1 LDMPNTQPKALCILG
16 ATGSI
21 GDSVRDIV
29 LSAPDQFSVSA
40 VTAHSNVK
48 SLAEYAVAVKAKSA
62 VIARDDLYDD
72 LKSALDGT
80 QITVMA
86 GQSALCEAAADQDVD
101 LVVAGIVGIAGLA
114 PVMAA
119 IQQGKDIAIANKEVL
134 VAAGPQVLA
143 AAAKSGSKLLPT
155 DSEHNAIFQVF
166 EKGNRDQIERL
177 ILTASGGPFRTWP
190 KDAIDTATPEQACNH
205 PNWSMGAKISVD
217 SATMMN
223 KGLEVI
229 EAHYLFNMPHDKI
242 DVIVHPQ
249 SVVHS
254 MVEYA
259 DGSVLAQMGA
269 SDMRTPICSAL
280 AWPRRMKTP
289 GKVLNSKTLSRLDF
303 EEPDSIK
310 FPAISLAY
318 DALKSGQA
326 ACIVLNAVNE
336 VAVAAFLKGTISFA
350 NITQLCRKALDEL
363 DGGVINTLEDVFE
376 LDQTTRQNLNIK

>member
-1 LDMPNTQPKALCILG
+1 MSKKSLSILG

-29 LSAPDQFSVSA
+29 LSAPDQFSVSS
-40 VTAHSNVK
+40 VTAHSNVEA
-48 SLAEYAVAVKAKSA
+48 LAEYARAVSAKTA
-62 VIARDDLYDD
+62 VIARDDLYED
-72 LKSALDGT
+72 LKTVLEGSG
-80 QITVMA
+80 ITPMA
-86 GQSALCEAAADQDVD
+86 GEQALCDAAAIADVD
-101 LVVAGIVGIAGLA
+101 LVVAGIVGIAGLK

-119 IQQGKDIAIANKEVL
+119 VEQGKDIAIANKEVL

-166 EKGNRDQIERL
+166 EQDNRDQIERL

-190 KDAIDTATPEQACNH
+190 KDAIDAATPEQACNH

-217 SATMMN
+217 SASMMN

-229 EAHYLFNMPHDKI
+229 EAHYLFDMPANKI

-280 AWPRRMKTP
+280 AWPQRIKTP
-289 GKVLNSKTLSRLDF
+289 GKILNLQMLSRLDF
-303 EEPDSIK
+303 EEPDVEK
-310 FPAISLAY
+310 FPALTLAY
-318 DALKSGQA
+318 DALKAGQA
-326 ACIVLNAVNE
+326 ACIALNAANE
-336 VAVAAFLKGTISFA
+336 VAVAAFLKGQIGFSD
-350 NITQLCRKALDEL
+350 ITRLCDKALDEL
-363 DGGVINTLEDVFE
+363 NASVINTLEDVYE
-376 LDQTTRQNLNIK
+376 LDHTVRQNLDIK